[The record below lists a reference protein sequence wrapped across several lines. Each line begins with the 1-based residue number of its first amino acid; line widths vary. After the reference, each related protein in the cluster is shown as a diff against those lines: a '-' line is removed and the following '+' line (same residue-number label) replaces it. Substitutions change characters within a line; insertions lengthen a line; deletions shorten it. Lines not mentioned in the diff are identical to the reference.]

1 MINEMARIIAIDY
14 GTKRTGLAVTDPNRI
29 IATALDTVHSSKII
43 DYLKE
48 YLKNEI
54 VEVFVVGEPRQMDY
68 TPSEIT
74 PQIEDFI
81 RKLKI
86 AFPSIPVERI
96 DERFT
101 SKMAAQS
108 MLDNGLKKSDRRK
121 KELIDQR
128 SAVIILQSYMEM
140 NKS

>member
-1 MINEMARIIAIDY
+1 MSRIIAIDY
-14 GTKRTGLAVTDPNRI
+14 GLKRSGLAVSDPGKI
-29 IATALDTVHSSKII
+29 IATALDTVQSYKVI
-43 DYLKE
+43 DYLRSYMAKE
-48 YLKNEI
+48 E
-54 VEVFVVGEPRQMDY
+54 VECIVVGEPKQMDN

-74 PQIEDFI
+74 PQVEAFI
-81 RKLKI
+81 RLLSK
-86 AFPSIPVERI
+86 AFPKIPIRRI

-101 SKMAAQS
+101 SKMAMQS
-108 MLDNGLKKSDRRK
+108 MLMNGLKKSDRRK

>member
-1 MINEMARIIAIDY
+1 MGRVIAIDY

-29 IATALDTVHSSKII
+29 IATALDTIHSMKVIE
-43 DYLKE
+43 YLKE
-48 YLKNEI
+48 YMQKEI
-54 VEVFVVGEPRQMDY
+54 VDIFVVGEPRQMDY

-74 PQIEDFI
+74 PQIENFI
-81 RKLKI
+81 KKLKT

-108 MLDNGLKKSDRRK
+108 MLENGMKKSDRRK
-121 KELIDQR
+121 KELVDQI
-128 SAVIILQSYMEM
+128 SAVIILQSFMEI